1 MKSYIK
7 CIDVDYE
14 SSRVEDFYGKL
25 SCHRHHRYSP
35 LLLIDIQL
43 NVMGCKDVQDSFH
56 DYIQE
61 ETMDGENKYM
71 AEGHGLQNA
80 LKGVIFESFPP
91 VLHLQLKRFEYN
103 AEEDSMVKI
112 NDRYQYPE
120 ELCLD
125 AFCTDKGHSYTY
137 VLHR

>member
-1 MKSYIK
+1 
-7 CIDVDYE
+7 V
-14 SSRVEDFYGKL
+14 
-25 SCHRHHRYSP
+25 
-35 LLLIDIQL
+35 
-43 NVMGCKDVQDSFH
+43 
-56 DYIQE
+56 QE
-61 ETMDGENKYM
+61 ETLAGENKYM

-80 LKGVIFESFPP
+80 LKGVTFESFPP

-125 AFCTDKGHSYTY
+125 PFCADQTQSYTY